1 MKTKG
6 WILTVACSILLLVAG
21 ITLASMLT
29 GGQPILANAQLW
41 WWVVIN
47 LGVLF
52 LLFGY
57 GVKRGIQL
65 LRIFKIPKSKL
76 TKEPGIVVCDYDI
89 SLHKYAFYKL
99 WDIRHFSF
107 SLLFV
112 IYICIALCTGH
123 YIVPEEQSLF
133 SPLLIWF
140 LCLVYVLIM
149 LPIRLN
155 KIYKRSIKGHTWV
168 EITPEGLTYDKPN
181 LKQTLLWED
190 LQGIAVYKDYCFLY
204 NKNGYEFLLVTSD
217 EKVKEAVLYYIN
229 AKK

>member
-6 WILTVACSILLLVAG
+6 WILTIACALLVLTAG
-21 ITLASMLT
+21 IVLASMLLT
-29 GGQPILANAQLW
+29 GRPALANEQLW

-47 LGVLF
+47 LGILV

-57 GVKRGIQL
+57 GVKRGLQL
-65 LRIFKIPKSKL
+65 LRIFRIPKSKL
-76 TKEPGIVVCDYDI
+76 TREPGIVICDYDI
-89 SLHKYAFYKL
+89 SLHRYAFYKL

-112 IYICIALCTGH
+112 MYVCIALCSGH
-123 YIVPEEQSLF
+123 YVVPEEQSLF

-155 KIYKRSIKGHTWV
+155 KIYKQTIKGHTWV
-168 EITPEGLTYDKPN
+168 EISPEGMAYDKPN
-181 LKQTLLWED
+181 LKQTLSWEEVN
-190 LQGIAVYKDYCFLY
+190 GIALYKDYCFIY
-204 NKNGYEFLLVTSD
+204 TKNGNEFLVVTSD
-217 EKVKEAVLYYIN
+217 EKVKEAILYYIN
-229 AKK
+229 TKK

>member
-6 WILTVACSILLLVAG
+6 WILTIVCVLLALTAG
-21 ITLASMLT
+21 IVLASMLLT
-29 GGQPILANAQLW
+29 GQPALANEQLW
-41 WWVVIN
+41 WSVVIN
-47 LGVLF
+47 LGILV

-57 GVKRGIQL
+57 GVKRGFQL
-65 LRIFKIPKSKL
+65 LRIFRIPKSKL
-76 TKEPGIVVCDYDI
+76 TREPGIVICDYDI
-89 SLHKYAFYKL
+89 SLHRYAFYKL

-112 IYICIALCTGH
+112 MYVCIALCSGH
-123 YIVPEEQSLF
+123 YVVPEEQSLF

-155 KIYKRSIKGHTWV
+155 KIYKQSIKGHTWI
-168 EITPEGLTYDKPN
+168 EISPEGMAYDKPN

-190 LQGIAVYKDYCFLY
+190 VNGIAVYKGYCFLY
-204 NKNGYEFLLVTSD
+204 DKNGDEFLVVTSD
-217 EKVKEAVLYYIN
+217 EKVKEAILYYIN
-229 AKK
+229 TKK